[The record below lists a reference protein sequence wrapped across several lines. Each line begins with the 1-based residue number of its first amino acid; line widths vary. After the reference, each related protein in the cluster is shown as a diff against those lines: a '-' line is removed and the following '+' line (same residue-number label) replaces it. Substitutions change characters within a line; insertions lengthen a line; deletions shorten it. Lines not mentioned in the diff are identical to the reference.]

1 MGVILMKKTKNRL
14 IAILF
19 LFLLCSSSFI
29 FNNHLENYDSKNII
43 QDISSPKLSNP
54 GKTLL
59 HSYDFEDEIIGLD
72 PTYESFTIDESSG
85 DVYIDDLSD
94 GQQKHMVLN
103 KVGTTGRVWVRDYF
117 SRSGET
123 YIAGEYHLKVYHDTS
138 GFGINLNSANNE
150 YILAMVW
157 WNGEIRD
164 DVGGTLLATY
174 AYNQWLDVV
183 IYFNLS
189 LGWMFDLEGVRYGA
203 GYSFSFFGAF
213 TANAEHI
220 WITSFV
226 SGGGDGYL
234 RVDDIAFYYDE
245 SRSSIHTDDTG
256 NGADMIM
263 IIPSI
268 AISIIMIFTVIL
280 IVKKKLKGRGIVS
293 DKDIEILPSTDRII
307 KQEERVELLYC
318 PFCNVKLE
326 PNISICSYCG
336 SVIEDYLNDSKK
348 SSTK

>member
-1 MGVILMKKTKNRL
+1 M
-14 IAILF
+14 
-19 LFLLCSSSFI
+19 
-29 FNNHLENYDSKNII
+29 
-43 QDISSPKLSNP
+43 
-54 GKTLL
+54 
-59 HSYDFEDEIIGLD
+59 
-72 PTYESFTIDESSG
+72 
-85 DVYIDDLSD
+85 
-94 GQQKHMVLN
+94 
-103 KVGTTGRVWVRDYF
+103 
-117 SRSGET
+117 
-123 YIAGEYHLKVYHDTS
+123 YHDTS

-245 SRSSIHTDDTG
+245 SRSSIPTDDTG
-256 NGADMIM
+256 NGADMI
-263 IIPSI
+263 IIIASI

-280 IVKKKLKGRGIVS
+280 IVKKKLKSRGIVS
-293 DKDIEILPSTDRII
+293 DKDIEILPSTDRI
-307 KQEERVELLYC
+307 VLLSLNLIFLYVVIVVVSLKIILMI
-318 PFCNVKLE
+318 VKNLQQ
-326 PNISICSYCG
+326 SRFLSYFILKG
-336 SVIEDYLNDSKK
+336 PQRWLKRKLVVLKR
-348 SSTK
+348 